1 MWNLKVQNSER
12 ESKVLL
18 LALVVRQGLQGI
30 LDKCQV
36 SLQLN
41 QEVLEIN
48 VHLHDY
54 GQYHPVHFELAP
66 RSDLLRGAKCA
77 KQLVMLFHT

>member
-1 MWNLKVQNSER
+1 M
-12 ESKVLL
+12 LL

-36 SLQLN
+36 SLQLD
-41 QEVLEIN
+41 QEVWEIN
-48 VHLHDY
+48 VQLHDY
-54 GQYHPVHFELAP
+54 GQYYPVHLELAP
-66 RSDLLRGAKCA
+66 RADLQRGAKCA